1 MLNNFT
7 GQRLLLNP
15 KENVSFIYWYKSLR
29 FHCNV
34 YYILHFALVTY
45 YIVIYLYKCYIL
57 LIYVSARDTT
67 LIYISIIRF
76 KGLIIIKLK
85 RWLLANVQLKLLP
98 VKYWNYF
105 CCEMFGELSHWMRW
119 SQIIFFGKF
128 KLGYN
133 KCFRIGCHKNRHNFV
148 NIEPTILVRYSKE
161 SYWHWLSFEHWL
173 GSVSSLLTEIW
184 STCDAAISNEF

>member
-1 MLNNFT
+1 M
-7 GQRLLLNP
+7 
-15 KENVSFIYWYKSLR
+15 
-29 FHCNV
+29 
-34 YYILHFALVTY
+34 
-45 YIVIYLYKCYIL
+45 
-57 LIYVSARDTT
+57 IYVCARDTT

-85 RWLLANVQLKLLP
+85 RWLLANVQIKLLP

-128 KLGYN
+128 KLGHN

-148 NIEPTILVRYSKE
+148 NIGPTILVRYSWSVFIYQIRWQLQHCLSYRGCGCGRYVMKFPPVPYQLLDIIKE

>member
-1 MLNNFT
+1 M
-7 GQRLLLNP
+7 
-15 KENVSFIYWYKSLR
+15 
-29 FHCNV
+29 
-34 YYILHFALVTY
+34 
-45 YIVIYLYKCYIL
+45 
-57 LIYVSARDTT
+57 IYVCARDTT

-85 RWLLANVQLKLLP
+85 RWLLANVQIKLLP

-128 KLGYN
+128 KLGHN

-148 NIEPTILVRYSKE
+148 NIGPTILVRYSWSVFIYQIRWQLQHCL
-161 SYWHWLSFEHWL
+161 SYRGCGCGHYVMKFPPVPFQLLDIIPNQPVYSDPEVAEAL
-173 GSVSSLLTEIW
+173 GCTVHSNCLTW
-184 STCDAAISNEF
+184 SIRHQLIPASQEKLAYPPSDMK